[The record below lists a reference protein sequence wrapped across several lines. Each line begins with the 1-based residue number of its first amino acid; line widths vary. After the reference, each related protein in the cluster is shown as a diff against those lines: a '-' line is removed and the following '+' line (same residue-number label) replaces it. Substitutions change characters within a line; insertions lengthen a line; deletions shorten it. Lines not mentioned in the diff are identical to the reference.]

1 MSSFYVILAEQIL
14 IDLQYMVRESQR
26 SSPASRVFA
35 LLLQLPFKPNT
46 KRVNSSF
53 ILRFATMYACIKSLC
68 YNAFYAF
75 LGDCVLK
82 GIKTFKF
89 EDAALGLDFKG

>member
-35 LLLQLPFKPNT
+35 LLLQLPFK
-46 KRVNSSF
+46 
-53 ILRFATMYACIKSLC
+53 LQ
-68 YNAFYAF
+68 
-75 LGDCVLK
+75 
-82 GIKTFKF
+82 
-89 EDAALGLDFKG
+89 